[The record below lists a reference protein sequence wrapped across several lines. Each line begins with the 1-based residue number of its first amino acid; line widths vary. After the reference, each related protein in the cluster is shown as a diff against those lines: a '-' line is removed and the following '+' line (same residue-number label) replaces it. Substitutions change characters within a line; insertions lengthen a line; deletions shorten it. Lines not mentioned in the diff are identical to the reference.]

1 MSSKQDLEFAI
12 IGGGIGGLTLGLALL
27 HRGINVTIYEAA
39 NHFGEI
45 GAGVSFTPNAIRS
58 LKICHPDIEAAF
70 ENVRTRNAWSS
81 KQTSWFEI
89 YDGSTQTDTGD
100 STHKYSIQSSVGQS
114 GKISIISQAVR
125 ILLTLM

>member
-1 MSSKQDLEFAI
+1 MSGKQDLEFAI

-39 NHFGEI
+39 HHFGEI

-58 LKICHPDIEAAF
+58 MKICHPEIEAAF
-70 ENVRTRNAWSS
+70 QHVRTRNAWPS

-89 YDGSTQTDTGD
+89 YDGADKTNTKVSTY
-100 STHKYSIQSSVGQS
+100 KYLIQSSLGQN
-114 GKISIISQAVR
+114 GKV
-125 ILLTLM
+125 